1 MTAPGPTRTV
11 AEAPDAVRAAAFAH
25 GLGDRYFEYGTAAS
39 KVLGT
44 CGTAVVGIVISIFLW
59 SGVASTNNGGFLVVL
74 AVLFSIGSAMAM
86 YSAGQALMRTG
97 ATLHLFDRGLVYA
110 AGGRAD
116 AYPWTDTEVRR
127 EITNHVRG
135 STVTSTDY
143 VYRFARPGSPELRL
157 ESTAFQ
163 LADLGP
169 EIERRLTAARAPLD
183 LDAVACGRTVRYGPF
198 AVDIA
203 TLSTSKCIVKWT
215 QVRAVDAHQGEVRVW
230 LYETRKPQKVSVSEV
245 PNVFV
250 FLALADALRIDAQ
263 RA

>member
-11 AEAPDAVRAAAFAH
+11 AEAPQPVRAAALAH
-25 GLGDRYFEYGTAAS
+25 GLGDRYFEYGAAAT

-44 CGTAVVGIVISIFLW
+44 CLTALIGVAVAIFLW
-59 SGVASTNNGGFLVVL
+59 SGVASTKDPGFLVVL
-74 AVLFSIGSAMAM
+74 AVLFTIGGAMAV
-86 YSAGQALMRTG
+86 YSAGQALAKTG
-97 ATLHLFDRGLVYA
+97 STIHLFDGGLVHA
-110 AGGRAD
+110 TGGGAV

-135 STVTSTDY
+135 KTVTSTDH
-143 VYRFARPGSPELRL
+143 VYRFTRPGTPELRL

-169 EIERRLTAARAPLD
+169 EIERRLTTARAPRD
-183 LDAVACGRTVRYGPF
+183 LEAVASGHTVRYGPLS
-198 AVDIA
+198 VDIA
-203 TLSTSKCIVKWT
+203 TLGTPKGLVKWT
-215 QVRAVDAHQGEVRVW
+215 QVRAVDAHQGQVRIW
-230 LYETRKPQKVSVSEV
+230 LFEARRPQQVPVSEV

-250 FLALADALRIDAQ
+250 FLAMADALRIDAQ

>member
-1 MTAPGPTRTV
+1 V

-25 GLGDRYFEYGTAAS
+25 GLGERYFEYGAATS
-39 KVLGT
+39 KVLST
-44 CGTAVVGIVISIFLW
+44 CLTAVGGIAVSIFLW
-59 SGVASTNNGGFLVVL
+59 SGVASTKNPGFLVVL
-74 AVLFSIGSAMAM
+74 AVVFSVGGVMAAW
-86 YSAGQALMRTG
+86 SAGRAVMRTG
-97 ATLHLFDRGLVYA
+97 STLHLFDRGLVHA

-116 AYPWTDTEVRR
+116 AFPWTDTEVRR

-135 STVTSTDY
+135 STVTSTDH

-157 ESTAFQ
+157 DSTAFQ

-183 LDAVACGRTVRYGPF
+183 LDAVAGGRTVRYGPF

-203 TLSTSKCIVKWT
+203 TLTTPKGVVKWT

-230 LYETRKPQKVSVSEV
+230 LFDARKPQKVSVSGV

>member
-1 MTAPGPTRTV
+1 VEQAS
-11 AEAPDAVRAAAFAH
+11 DAVRAAALAH
-25 GLGDRYFEYGTAAS
+25 GLGERYFEFGAAAS

-44 CGTAVVGIVISIFLW
+44 CGTAAVGIVISVFLW
-59 SGVASTNNGGFLVVL
+59 SGVATAEDPGFLVAL
-74 AVLFSIGSAMAM
+74 AVVFTVGGAAAA
-86 YSAGQALMRTG
+86 YSAGRALMRTG
-97 ATLHLFDRGLVYA
+97 STLHLFDRGLVHA
-110 AGGRAD
+110 AGDRVD

-157 ESTAFQ
+157 ESTAFR
-163 LADLGP
+163 LEDLGP

-183 LDAVACGRTVRYGPF
+183 LDAVARGRTVRYGPF
-198 AVDIA
+198 AIDIA
-203 TLSTSKCIVKWT
+203 TLSTPKGVVKWT

-230 LYETRKPQKVSVSEV
+230 LFEARRPQKVAVSTV

>member
-25 GLGDRYFEYGTAAS
+25 GLGERYFEYGAAAS

-44 CGTAVVGIVISIFLW
+44 CLTAVVGVAISIFLW
-59 SGVASTNNGGFLVVL
+59 SGVASTKNPGFLVVL
-74 AVLFSIGSAMAM
+74 ACLFSIGGALGV

-97 ATLHLFDRGLVYA
+97 STLHLFDRGLVHA
-110 AGGRAD
+110 TGGRAE

-127 EITNHVRG
+127 EITNNVRG
-135 STVTSTDY
+135 RTVTSTDY
-143 VYRFARPGSPELRL
+143 VYRLTRPGSPELRL

-183 LDAVACGRTVRYGPF
+183 LDAVAGGRTVRYGQF
-198 AVDIA
+198 ALDIA
-203 TLSTSKCIVKWT
+203 TLSTPKGVVKWT
-215 QVRAVDAHQGEVRVW
+215 QVRAVDVHQGAVRVW
-230 LYETRKPQKVSVSEV
+230 LFDARKPRTTAVSEV